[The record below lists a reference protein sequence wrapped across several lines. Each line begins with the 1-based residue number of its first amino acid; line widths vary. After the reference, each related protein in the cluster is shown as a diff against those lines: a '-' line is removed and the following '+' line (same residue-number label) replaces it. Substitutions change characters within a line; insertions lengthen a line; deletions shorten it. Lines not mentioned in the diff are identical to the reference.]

1 MGRHRRVRPGV
12 PKVRYPTIAR
22 EVITRTEFLEVAM
35 PERSSRR
42 SYSRPVACMILDG
55 DTEYC
60 IDPAEDLLGIL
71 GSKWTLAIIGVLGNR
86 PVLRFNDLVAALNGV
101 GSKTLAERLR
111 NLQKLGMVSRQVIP
125 DTPVRIEYRLTEQ
138 GRSLRKSLIP
148 LLAWAA
154 NYQENPPP

>member
-1 MGRHRRVRPGV
+1 
-12 PKVRYPTIAR
+12 
-22 EVITRTEFLEVAM
+22 
-35 PERSSRR
+35 
-42 SYSRPVACMILDG
+42 MILDG